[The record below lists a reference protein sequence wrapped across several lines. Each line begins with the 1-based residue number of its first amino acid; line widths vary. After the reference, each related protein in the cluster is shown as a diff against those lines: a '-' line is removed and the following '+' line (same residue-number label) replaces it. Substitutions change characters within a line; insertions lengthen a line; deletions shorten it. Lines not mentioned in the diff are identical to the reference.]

1 MARDDRVAQLIQ
13 LLRDADASGNDD
25 LAQEVRSDLFKEF
38 GLEMNNGGM
47 MNINNMTAPLG
58 YDNGGQVGDKE
69 AMIKSYEL
77 AKSLN
82 PDRRIS
88 DKDIEFA
95 RRMGKGTQ
103 RSIGPAGASIVS
115 DDGKRIL
122 ENKKETGIR
131 EKIKDWIKNARENW
145 FAPKQ
150 YEGGDDPEYMKL
162 FDFFWKK
169 GYDQQQID
177 DIIDGKV
184 DPTEIVPSRTGDLT
198 EPFTGAKGGIV
209 SLNHLTRR
217 L

>member
-69 AMIKSYEL
+69 EMIKSYEL

-122 ENKKETGIR
+122 ENKKETGIGTLV
-131 EKIKDWIKNARENW
+131 KDWIKNARENW

-150 YEGGDDPEYMKL
+150 YEGGDDPEYMKIFNFL
-162 FDFFWKK
+162 LEQ
-169 GYDQQQID
+169 GYDSDQID
-177 DIIDGKV
+177 AIIRGEV
-184 DPTEIVPSRTGDLT
+184 NQEEIVPSRKNLDVGF
-198 EPFTGAKGGIV
+198 ERV
-209 SLNHLTRR
+209 E
-217 L
+217 